1 MHLIIRYSK
10 GNDWT
15 SVTSVLPYFS
25 YYTGMSLLTFFE
37 KKAA

>member
-1 MHLIIRYSK
+1 MLMHLIIRYSK
-10 GNDWT
+10 GNDC
-15 SVTSVLPYFS
+15 SVLP